1 MGAYLLTV
9 TFADLRY
16 RYRQFLIAVVG
27 AGMVLAM
34 GVLLAGLA
42 GGFSWEIN
50 EVVAAQHADRWV
62 LSHKAAGQ
70 VTAGTT
76 FPATAM
82 QAIASEPSVRHVAGL
97 VVLPQEPMSINGKQK
112 LVNLIGVP
120 QQGFGSPTGVAGS
133 GLAHVNDAI
142 VDSKMHAHV
151 GDVLTSGSTTY
162 HVVGTVKNRTLLG
175 GLPIVYVPLA
185 AAQQYG
191 LGGLP
196 LVTAITVDGVPT
208 SAPAGLDVLTSHQ
221 VEKKTLLTLSGAV
234 TSINNTRALMWLVA
248 TIIVAALIYV
258 SALQRVRDFAVLK
271 ALGASSGALFLSLCV
286 QAIVVTLFAAAFG
299 AVVCNFMSGLFAQ
312 PVAIPTSAFIT
323 LPLVAVLVGI
333 LASLVALRTAT
344 RADPVAAFGG

>member
-1 MGAYLLTV
+1 MLTV

-42 GGFSWEIN
+42 GGFGWEIN
-50 EVVAAQHADRWV
+50 QVVAAQHSDRWV

-76 FPATAM
+76 FSETAVRT
-82 QAIASEPSVRHVAGL
+82 IGSEPSVRHVAGL
-97 VVLPQEPMSINGKQK
+97 VLLPQEPMSINGKQT

-120 QQGFGSPTGVAGS
+120 QRGFGSPTGVAGS
-133 GLAHVNDAI
+133 GLAHANDAI
-142 VDSKMHAHV
+142 IDSKIHGHV
-151 GDVLTSGSTTY
+151 GDMLTSGSTKY

-175 GLPIVYVPLA
+175 GLPVVYVPLA
-185 AAQQYG
+185 AAQRYG

-208 SAPAGLDVLTSHQ
+208 SVPSGLDVLTNQQ
-221 VEKKTLLTLSGAV
+221 VEAKTLSTLSGAV
-234 TSINNTRALMWLVA
+234 SSINNTRGLMWLVA

-271 ALGASSGALFLSLCV
+271 ALGASSSTLFVSLCL
-286 QAIVVTLFAAAFG
+286 QAVVVTLFAAAFG

-323 LPLVAVLVGI
+323 LPLVAVAVGI